1 MKQIKLLIIF
11 LFACSFHVQA
21 QKSVELQVDI
31 NKVENRIDDKVY
43 GFLLEHLYHSVSN
56 GLWGENVWNRSFEE
70 LLAYGD
76 WQVNN
81 KGEITLNALGKPMA
95 DFRICR
101 GKDYEVTLEV
111 KRLEGDGAVLI
122 GVRDQNRERMLT
134 NRIYCYLGTEH
145 NTSHKLELNTG
156 WIWHTPITRT
166 TESDRTPGTL
176 EIGVWNKIR
185 IRCEGN
191 HITGWVNDK
200 NIFDRVVEQ
209 CPMEGAVTLGGENSR
224 IAFRNIQVA
233 SLDDTKSP
241 VNLNPV
247 RHWYLVGRGI
257 VEVSRSN
264 VLNHD
269 IALHIHSSKNFA
281 GIEQPENY
289 SIRKNDLLKGS
300 LFLRGTVDKAYI
312 QLLDKKKILEEQQI
326 RGIGNE
332 WKEFPVEL
340 SSKRDV
346 PWATLRIVTKE
357 QGDLYIDQVSLMHQS
372 SIDNQG
378 FRVEL
383 TDAAAA
389 LKPTIL
395 RWPGGSF
402 SEQYRFENGIGKQSE
417 RKGILRW
424 DDFDPLSFG
433 TDEFIAFCH
442 KVGAEPQIVVP
453 IGYHN
458 YEGYVPDK
466 DGKED
471 WLQRALNWMDYCN
484 GDAATTEWGKKRAEN
499 GHPEPYHVKYWEID
513 NEVWKMNPKLYA
525 EITRIFSMAMKKRYP
540 DVKIIGC
547 GCGRLGREGVGLD
560 SIMIHDVAEHID
572 YISPHYYQT
581 LNKYSKDGVE
591 EYGLYLDKLAAWID
605 KSKNPDMKIYLS
617 EWNLEGIDMR
627 TGLFA
632 GGFLNRLER
641 TPKLEMAAPAL
652 FLRHTSATGWNNAFI
667 NFDQNGWFPAPNY
680 VILKLWREHFLPNRV
695 ALKGDTGT
703 LNVIATTSDNR
714 EQVCLKMVN
723 PTDQPISVEVKGG
736 MNLGAPVWE
745 VVSSSS
751 LLDGN
756 SMNCPDRIKVEKKA
770 VDIAGEDI
778 RMVLPPYSASVL
790 SMTQSSI

>member
-76 WQVNN
+76 WQVNT

-166 TESDRTPGTL
+166 IESDRTPGTL

-471 WLQRALNWMDYCN
+471 WLQRALN
-484 GDAATTEWGKKRAEN
+484 
-499 GHPEPYHVKYWEID
+499 
-513 NEVWKMNPKLYA
+513 
-525 EITRIFSMAMKKRYP
+525 
-540 DVKIIGC
+540 
-547 GCGRLGREGVGLD
+547 
-560 SIMIHDVAEHID
+560 
-572 YISPHYYQT
+572 
-581 LNKYSKDGVE
+581 
-591 EYGLYLDKLAAWID
+591 
-605 KSKNPDMKIYLS
+605 
-617 EWNLEGIDMR
+617 
-627 TGLFA
+627 
-632 GGFLNRLER
+632 
-641 TPKLEMAAPAL
+641 
-652 FLRHTSATGWNNAFI
+652 
-667 NFDQNGWFPAPNY
+667 
-680 VILKLWREHFLPNRV
+680 
-695 ALKGDTGT
+695 
-703 LNVIATTSDNR
+703 
-714 EQVCLKMVN
+714 
-723 PTDQPISVEVKGG
+723 
-736 MNLGAPVWE
+736 
-745 VVSSSS
+745 
-751 LLDGN
+751 
-756 SMNCPDRIKVEKKA
+756 
-770 VDIAGEDI
+770 
-778 RMVLPPYSASVL
+778 
-790 SMTQSSI
+790 